1 MSAKRR
7 IEVFSAGCPACEE
20 TIALV
25 NRIACPSCEVEVLDM
40 HQPAVAAKANT
51 YGIRSVP
58 AVDSPDLPA
67 PKAEPASAD
76 PSKGVAM
83 DQNAK
88 GREFFAGAWVLF

>member
-25 NRIACPSCEVEVLDM
+25 NRIACPSCDVEVLDM
-40 HQPAVAAKANT
+40 HQPTVAAKANT

-58 AVDSPDLPA
+58 AVVIDGKLADCCAGRSP
-67 PKAEPASAD
+67 EEASLRAA
-76 PSKGVAM
+76 GL
-83 DQNAK
+83 
-88 GREFFAGAWVLF
+88 GRPFP